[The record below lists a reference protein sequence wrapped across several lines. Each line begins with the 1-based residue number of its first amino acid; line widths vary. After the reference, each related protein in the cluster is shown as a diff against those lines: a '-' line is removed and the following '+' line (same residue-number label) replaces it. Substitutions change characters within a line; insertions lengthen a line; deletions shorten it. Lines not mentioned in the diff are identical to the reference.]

1 MLNKYSKSFIT
12 YDEIKKIY
20 KLTNHKDVVV
30 LVKKLIDENKLK
42 PVKSSEPTIFH
53 EQIYTKYKVVKE
65 VSESE
70 TMLLDELNYKIHP
83 KIKIEYYRKNLEQYM
98 IDRTTI
104 LKLNSYL
111 IEKQNYLLNKI
122 SVNERSYEIFNDEKL
137 ITSKEGKSIL
147 SNVKI
152 DVVEDLNVY
161 KTPEPFVYLSTK
173 RVGPQNI
180 LIIENK
186 DTYITLFK
194 MLLDNNKCIL
204 GTNIETIIYGAGRH
218 ISNSFRGIAEDTT
231 LEYLTHRDN
240 NFYYWGDIDKAGFN
254 IFSSFYEKTY
264 SPLQKSFSMKNIV
277 LFEYAYKMMVEKCRG
292 KNLREIPKDQNY
304 DYKEG
309 VSFIEDSDLR
319 DEVTNILFHNTYI
332 PQEALTK
339 YDLEV

>member
-53 EQIYTKYKVVKE
+53 EQLYTKYKVVKE

-70 TMLLDELNYKIHP
+70 TMLLDELNYKIHL
-83 KIKIEYYRKNLEQYM
+83 KLKIEYYRKNLEQYM

-104 LKLNSYL
+104 IKLNSYL

-292 KNLREIPKDQNY
+292 KKLREIPKDQNY
-304 DYKEG
+304 EYKEG